1 MDFEAS
7 VVERL
12 QKLRRWQL
20 EQQERLLKQQQM
32 QREMLTQRQD
42 SIYKALELSIQE
54 CDLNE
59 DKLIPNN
66 IGKTIESTE
75 INNEN
80 LIKLYESQTGENCI
94 QILNNNELCDNQ
106 NINSSN
112 ENVVIHQKSSKDTF
126 TENHIKRQS
135 ENKTVSDTKNEIELT
150 VTSPKEDKCA
160 QQFIVEGVASL
171 PPDKTVINHISID
184 DVPIPSPRKDF
195 HTLLK
200 EKLKDSENEPLDRSN
215 ATSGSKVKRPF
226 LKKGEGLSRFRLHR
240 QSQLSSPKL
249 RSYSTSFTNTQS
261 NSKCCKSESTFN
273 KTAQHLKST
282 QLLKRAYCT
291 NVARKHLSLKNVSLP
306 KKKVRSKSE
315 SNTLVTHLEDCIS
328 EVKNP
333 AELNT
338 LDFHSGT
345 QKELEEVRIFEL
357 LEEKA
362 ENSSFCSTSSAVV
375 AFLQQSTPFK
385 IKNAEYKRNHNIC
398 NAKQGTPVTKVPKNQ
413 SGLKSNQY
421 KCNQVSNNKFDTC
434 CNLPSFMNHNLIQN
448 NLYKNVKLMQDI
460 NENSPTKVNE
470 NRHILLSNQIS
481 NQIQSV
487 QNQQNLCNEPAVD
500 DDNNVDVSF
509 HVRFSE
515 YNEYKTIGLTDT
527 SSMSTES
534 SVTKGFSD
542 EKAWSDSS
550 ITDMSTLSMPF
561 EVPQSFIAKN
571 KTDELNYKMASCE
584 DTRQNDNSTCNINYH
599 KDKSEFSDTTDKIYN
614 NEENSLLDYSQ
625 DDTISQEINNS
636 DNIEISKEHK
646 EKYNNNCDDV
656 VVIKDQ
662 EQHERNLRETNETVF
677 QSELL
682 KNRLLELEQEI
693 NIFRKE
699 NVALSS
705 QRKKL
710 QEDYK
715 NLRKDYAEKEKN
727 FEENRKQVEDYLQEE
742 RKKLAREKAALEN
755 RMRDSQEKAQQSRL
769 ERQEIQNLKQEVE
782 KLMEEMH
789 IKESRWNAAQSR
801 CKCQMR
807 ILKMENSKLKQEVER
822 LQNLKKNSVRNKG
835 RSGTSSNTRAI
846 HQINKQLNMQIKE
859 SQKINDISSDDDQKL
874 IEPMMKASII
884 DDENIE
890 EDTNSSKNVMNEKLQ
905 RSQSAV
911 INIAKKRNLYENLIK
926 DATFNL
932 RESGELFNSSE
943 NLSKFKSDID
953 DKLEKLDSK
962 TNTVR
967 DNYEK
972 SDKNCD
978 TPFNNDNISC
988 NIENDYTCFISPTE
1002 TYHENYEKI
1011 STFVPSGELVS
1022 SHIENSPSSCQNKT
1036 AIDKQDIKQ
1045 IKHVDGSIEYR
1056 FPNGNIKKVF
1066 PDKGITKLIYYN
1078 GDVRETNIDGK
1089 VRYFYAS
1096 TRTWHTTM
1104 PDGLEVLEFPDGQT
1118 ERRSHN
1124 GMVEVSFPDGSVR
1137 ILESNGTEKWTL
1149 PDGTLIQIL
1158 TNGEKVLTLPNGQ
1171 REVHTKTHKRRE
1183 YPDGTIKLIH
1193 LDGTQETRYS
1203 NGRVRL
1209 KDKDGNLLMDSYQ

>member
-1 MDFEAS
+1 
-7 VVERL
+7 
-12 QKLRRWQL
+12 
-20 EQQERLLKQQQM
+20 
-32 QREMLTQRQD
+32 MLTQKQD

-59 DKLIPNN
+59 DKLISNDVD
-66 IGKTIESTE
+66 KTIESTKN
-75 INNEN
+75 NNEN
-80 LIKLYESQTGENCI
+80 LINLYESQTRGNYI
-94 QILNNNELCDNQ
+94 QIVNNTELCGNQ
-106 NINSSN
+106 SINSST
-112 ENVVIHQKSSKDTF
+112 ENVVTHQQSPKDLI
-126 TENHIKRQS
+126 TENHMKGRS
-135 ENKTVSDTKNEIELT
+135 ENKTVFDTKDEIELT
-150 VTSPKEDKCA
+150 VTTPKEDKCA
-160 QQFIVEGVASL
+160 QQFIIEGVAPL
-171 PPDKTVINHISID
+171 PPDKTVINCISID
-184 DVPIPSPRKDF
+184 DVPIPSFRKDF
-195 HTLLK
+195 HTLL
-200 EKLKDSENEPLDRSN
+200 EERLKDSENEPSDRSN

-226 LKKGEGLSRFRLHR
+226 LRKGEGLSRFRLHR
-240 QSQLSSPKL
+240 RSQLSPKL
-249 RSYSTSFTNTQS
+249 RSCSTSFTNTQQS
-261 NSKCCKSESTFN
+261 NSKYCKSDSKLN
-273 KTAQHLKST
+273 KTAPYLKNT
-282 QLLKRAYCT
+282 QVLKRAYCT

-333 AELNT
+333 TESNT

-385 IKNAEYKRNHNIC
+385 MRNAEYKRDNNIR
-398 NAKQGTPVTKVPKNQ
+398 NAKQGTPITKVPKNQ
-413 SGLKSNQY
+413 SVLKSNQY
-421 KCNQVSNNKFDTC
+421 ECNQMSNNKFDTC
-434 CNLPSFMNHNLIQN
+434 CNPPSFMNQNLIHS
-448 NLYKNVKLMQDI
+448 NLYKNIMLMQDI
-460 NENSPTKVNE
+460 NENSPTKINE
-470 NRHILLSNQIS
+470 NRHILLSNRV
-481 NQIQSV
+481 QSV
-487 QNQQNLCNEPAVD
+487 QNQQDLYNESAVD
-500 DDNNVDVSF
+500 NDNNVDVSF

-534 SVTKGFSD
+534 LVMKGFSD

-550 ITDMSTLSMPF
+550 TPDMSTLSVPF
-561 EVPQSFIAKN
+561 EVPQSFITKN
-571 KTDELNYKMASCE
+571 KNQELNYKMGSYE
-584 DTRQNDNSTCNINYH
+584 DTSQNNNSTCNINYH
-599 KDKSEFSDTTDKIYN
+599 KDESEFSDTTDQIFN
-614 NEENSLLDYSQ
+614 NEENSLLGYSQ
-625 DDTISQEINNS
+625 DNTVLQEINNS
-636 DNIEISKEHK
+636 HNIEISKEHN

-656 VVIKDQ
+656 VGINDQ
-662 EQHERNLRETNETVF
+662 EQRERNLQETNETVF

-699 NVALSS
+699 NVALST

-715 NLRKDYAEKEKN
+715 NLRKDYVEREKN

-769 ERQEIQNLKQEVE
+769 ERQEIQNLKQEIE

-801 CKCQMR
+801 HKCQMR

-822 LQNLKKNSVRNKG
+822 LQNLKKNSAKNKG
-835 RSGTSSNTRAI
+835 RSGTSSNTKAI

-859 SQKINDISSDDDQKL
+859 SKKINDISSDDDQKL

-884 DDENIE
+884 DDESIE
-890 EDTNSSKNVMNEKLQ
+890 KDINSNKNVMNEKLQ
-905 RSQSAV
+905 KSQSAV

-932 RESGELFNSSE
+932 RESEELFNASE
-943 NLSKFKSDID
+943 NLSKFESDID

-962 TNTVR
+962 TSTVR

-972 SDKNCD
+972 LDKRCD
-978 TPFNNDNISC
+978 TSFNNNNINC
-988 NIENDYTCFISPTE
+988 NIQNDYTCFTSPTK
-1002 TYHENYEKI
+1002 TYHENHEKI
-1011 STFVPSGELVS
+1011 PTFVPSVELVCTYT
-1022 SHIENSPSSCQNKT
+1022 ENSPSSCQNKT
-1036 AIDKQDIKQ
+1036 AIDKQGIKQ
-1045 IKHVDGSIEYR
+1045 IEHVDGSVEYR

-1089 VRYFYAS
+1089 IRYFYAS

-1104 PDGLEVLEFPDGQT
+1104 PDGLEVLEFPDGQI